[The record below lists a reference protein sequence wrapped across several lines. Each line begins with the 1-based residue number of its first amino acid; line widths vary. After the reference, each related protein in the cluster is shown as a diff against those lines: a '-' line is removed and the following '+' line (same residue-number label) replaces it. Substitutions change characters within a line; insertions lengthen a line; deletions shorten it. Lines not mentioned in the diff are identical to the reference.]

1 VPKYIALLRGINV
14 VGANQ
19 LPMKDL
25 ATLCGDCGF
34 LNAQTYIQSGNV
46 LFESRLQEAAIQR
59 RLEAALAA
67 KMAKPVAVM
76 VRSPAEMRVVLEANP
91 FPNEHPS
98 KVLVAFLDGAMP
110 ADPLKGM
117 VIPGGEQVR
126 VGKREIY
133 VFYPEGMGRSRFR
146 LPLRGVSVTMR
157 NINTVAKLVELS
169 ESQALRPHH
178 LVPGA
183 KGVPRAA
190 RR

>member
-1 VPKYIALLRGINV
+1 VSKYIALLRGINV

-25 ATLCGDCGF
+25 AALCGDCGF
-34 LNAQTYIQSGNV
+34 ANARTWIQSGNV
-46 LFESRLQEAAIQR
+46 LFESRLQEAAIRR

-67 KMAKPVAVM
+67 KMSKPVAVM
-76 VRSPAEMRVVLEANP
+76 VRSPAEMRAVLHANP
-91 FPNEHPS
+91 FPKEHPS

-133 VFYPEGMGRSRFR
+133 IFYPEGMGRSRFR

-157 NINTVAKLVELS
+157 NINTVARLVELA
-169 ESQALRPHH
+169 EI
-178 LVPGA
+178 
-183 KGVPRAA
+183 
-190 RR
+190 